1 MIYRA
6 RPGYILQKDTRM
18 PKPFVLGVEIEE
30 GSLGKVMR
38 RINALPG
45 VVNIIMNFDARP
57 KAAKPNGSG
66 KPRGTYETTGQEAL
80 AAILNGK
87 PPMTTRQLRDAFE
100 AQGRSPASIASVL
113 HNMKTNG
120 EIKMVD
126 DGYTLTK
133 LMRDRLR
140 HHRSKAKRK

>member
-1 MIYRA
+1 
-6 RPGYILQKDTRM
+6 M

-57 KAAKPNGSG
+57 KAAAKPNGSG
-66 KPRGTYETTGQEAL
+66 QPRGTFEATGQQAL

-133 LMRDRLR
+133 VMRDRLR
-140 HHRSKAKRK
+140 HRVANKAKKK

>member
-1 MIYRA
+1 MIYGA

-57 KAAKPNGSG
+57 KAGKPNGSG
-66 KPRGTYETTGQEAL
+66 QPRGTYETTGQEAL

-133 LMRDRLR
+133 LMRDRMR
-140 HHRSKAKRK
+140 NRGKSKKK

>member
-1 MIYRA
+1 
-6 RPGYILQKDTRM
+6 M

-66 KPRGTYETTGQEAL
+66 QPRGTYETTGQEAL

-133 LMRDRLR
+133 LMRDRMR
-140 HHRSKAKRK
+140 NRGKSKKK